1 MAVQASEIKYELHSL
16 GWKSFQDLC
25 ASITVEVLGQTVQ
38 VFLPTR
44 DGGRDGAFHGTWKM
58 TGNEKMTGSFVI
70 QCKFTGKADA
80 LLPMSAIDDELK
92 KVEKLAARGLS
103 NNYILMTNY
112 GVSGVVESEIRERF
126 LSIAGIKECVSFGRE
141 WINQKIRESARLRMM
156 VPRVYGLG
164 DLSQILDERA
174 YAQATDIL
182 SSLGDDLATFVI
194 TDAHRKSVK
203 ALMEKNFVL
212 LLGEPASGKS
222 TIAASLALGAIDI
235 WGCSTIK
242 VRNPEE
248 FVHHWN
254 PHEPKQFFWVDDA
267 FGPNQYQWD
276 LAVSWN
282 NALPHLKA
290 AVGKGAKIVFTSR
303 DYIYNRAKGDLKLSA
318 FPLFVDSQ
326 VVINVQNVSKID
338 REQILYNH
346 VKLGNQPSSFK
357 SVIKPHLQAV
367 ATHHEFRPEIARRL
381 GNTFFTRNLAPY
393 RDALIDFVARPVAF
407 LKEIISS
414 LDPESKA
421 AIAVI
426 FMSGGSIES
435 PLELTTKLQH
445 AVDLLGGSA
454 AGVRQALTALQGS
467 LTKLITSESRKIWTF
482 KHPTIADAFAQV
494 VADDPELLDIYLN
507 GAKIET
513 IVQEVVVGE
522 ATVEGAKVVIPDT
535 RYLELASRLNR
546 ELKIDAICRFLG
558 ARCCRSFLEYYFKA
572 CPKVLDHVCTPHSYL
587 HATLQTDLLPKL
599 QQYGLLQPEQRR
611 KLIESVTKLAVDTPD
626 ADFLTVERVKQ
637 VFSSDEIGALI
648 AGVKKDLLPNLREIV
663 SVWNDNYSYNKEQD
677 PDDYFASLSEALD
690 AYMAEFSDD
699 EDAVAAIEE
708 AQALVQEYISDLREE
723 NPRREPD
730 WADDDLGP
738 PRSTA
743 NPSRSIFDDVDS

>member
-1 MAVQASEIKYELHSL
+1 MTVQASDIKYELHSL

-25 ASITVEVLGQTVQ
+25 ASIAAEVLGQTVQ
-38 VFLPTR
+38 IFLPAR
-44 DGGRDGAFHGTWKM
+44 DGGRDGGFCGTWK
-58 TGNEKMTGSFVI
+58 TARNEELRGSFVI
-70 QCKFTGKADA
+70 QCKFTGRADA
-80 LLPMSAIDDELK
+80 LLTVTVLHDELK
-92 KVEKLAARGLS
+92 KAEKLAACGLS

-112 GVSGVVESEIRERF
+112 GVSGVIESQIRKSF
-126 LSIAGIKECVSFGRE
+126 LSIDGIKECLVFGRE

-174 YAQATDIL
+174 YSQAADIL

-194 TDAHRKSVK
+194 TDAHRNSVK

-235 WGCSTIK
+235 WRCSTIK

-254 PHEPKQFFWVDDA
+254 PLEPKQFFWVDDA
-267 FGPNQYQWD
+267 FGPNQYQWS
-276 LAVSWN
+276 LAASWN
-282 NALPHLKA
+282 NALSHLKA
-290 AVGKGAKIVFTSR
+290 AVGKGAKVVFTSR

-318 FPLFVDSQ
+318 FPLFADSQ
-326 VVINVQNVSKID
+326 VIINVQNLSRPE

-346 VKLGNQPSSFK
+346 IKLGNQPKRFK
-357 SVIKPHLQAV
+357 SAIKPHLEVV

-381 GNTFFTRNLAPY
+381 GNDLFTRKLIPN
-393 RDALIDFVARPVAF
+393 RDGLIDFVARPVVF
-407 LKEIISS
+407 LKEITSS
-414 LDPESKA
+414 LDSESKA
-421 AIAVI
+421 AIAII
-426 FMSGGSIES
+426 FMSGGGIES
-435 PLELTTKLQH
+435 PLEFTNKIKH
-445 AVDLLGGSA
+445 AIDLLGGSP
-454 AGVRQALTALQGS
+454 AGVRRALTELQGS
-467 LTKLITSESRKIWTF
+467 LTKLVTSEGRKIWTF
-482 KHPTIADAFAQV
+482 KHPTIADAFAQA

-513 IVQEVVVGE
+513 IIQEVVVGE
-522 ATVEGAKVVIPDT
+522 ATVEGAKVTIPDT
-535 RYLELASRLNR
+535 RYPELADRLNGG
-546 ELKIDAICRFLG
+546 LKLDAICHFLG
-558 ARCCRSFLEYYFKA
+558 ARCCRSFLEYYILMR
-572 CPKVLDHVCTPHSYL
+572 PDILDYVCSPHSYL
-587 HATLQTDLLPKL
+587 HATLQTELLPKL
-599 QQYGLLQPEQRR
+599 QHYGLLKPEQRQ

-648 AGVKKDLLPNLREIV
+648 ASVKKDLFPNLREIV

-677 PDDYFASLSEALD
+677 PDDYFASLSEALN
-690 AYMAEFSDD
+690 AYMVEFSDD

>member
-25 ASITVEVLGQTVQ
+25 ASITAEVLGQTVQ
-38 VFLPTR
+38 VFLPTK
-44 DGGRDGAFHGTWKM
+44 DGGRDGAFHGTWRAAENVEVK
-58 TGNEKMTGSFVI
+58 GSFVI
-70 QCKFTGKADA
+70 QCKFTSKADA
-80 LLPMSAIDDELK
+80 LLTMGAVEDELEK
-92 KVEKLAARGLS
+92 ASKLAARGLAE
-103 NNYILMTNY
+103 NYILMTNY
-112 GVSGVVESEIRERF
+112 GVSGIIESEIRERF
-126 LSIAGIKECVSFGRE
+126 LSIAGINACIPFGRE

-164 DLSQILDERA
+164 DLSQILDDRA
-174 YAQATDIL
+174 YAQANDIL

-194 TDAHRKSVK
+194 TDAHRRSVK

-290 AVGKGAKIVFTSR
+290 AVGKGARIVFTSR
-303 DYIYNRAKGDLKLSA
+303 DYIYNRAKGDLKLTA

-326 VVINVQNVSKID
+326 VVINVQDLSKAE

-346 VKLGNQPSSFK
+346 VKLGNQSRGFK
-357 SVIKPHLQAV
+357 AAVKPHLQAV

-381 GNTFFTRNLAPY
+381 GNTLFTRNLTPY
-393 RDALIDFVARPVAF
+393 RDALTDFVARPVAF
-407 LKEIISS
+407 LKEIIGS
-414 LDPESKA
+414 LDSESKA

-426 FMSGGSIES
+426 FMSGGSVES
-435 PLELTTKLQH
+435 PLELTAKLQH
-445 AVDLLGGSA
+445 AVDLLGGTP

-467 LTKLITSESRKIWTF
+467 LTKLMTSEGRKIWTF

-494 VADDPELLDIYLN
+494 VAADPELLDIYLD
-507 GAKIET
+507 GARIET
-513 IVQEVVVGE
+513 IVKEVVVGE
-522 ATVEGAKVVIPDT
+522 ATVEGAKVIIPDT
-535 RYLELASRLNR
+535 RYTELASRLNR

-558 ARCCRSFLEYYFKA
+558 ARCCRSFLEFYFKA
-572 CPKVLDHVCTPHSYL
+572 CPEVLDHVCTPHSYL

-599 QQYGLLQPEQRR
+599 QQYGLLPPEQRQ
-611 KLIESVTKLAVDTPD
+611 KLIESVTELAIETPD
-626 ADFLTVERVKQ
+626 ADFLTIERVNQ
-637 VFSSDEIGALI
+637 VFTPEEIRSFI
-648 AGVKKDLLPNLREIV
+648 ATIKKDLIPNLRNIV
-663 SVWNDNYSYNKEQD
+663 SAWNDNYTYNSDRD
-677 PDDYFASLSEALD
+677 PDDYFARLSEALD
-690 AYMAEFSDD
+690 AYLNEFADD
-699 EDAVAAIEE
+699 EEVVAVIKDNQGRIQDCIA
-708 AQALVQEYISDLREE
+708 DLREE
-723 NPRREPD
+723 HYRGEPD
-730 WADDDLGP
+730 WDGDEM
-738 PRSTA
+738 RSSRA
-743 NPSRSIFDDVDS
+743 APDSDRSIFDDVDT